1 MSQDFHRKRS
11 FPGVAQLGDHLG
23 RKQLMCDGFDNLPQ
37 SRKQAT
43 GTSAQL
49 PQLSRNIKAVCSQ
62 GGGDTVPSQLSI
74 HADVNLPI
82 YYCLHSRNAG
92 REDAKSITLHR
103 DHLGGGAGLLSC
115 LHPQAQIREQ
125 PLVCNLILFPHPGC
139 PVGLPQHARVFAGIV
154 GQANEMDRET
164 TMCFHFMRFTHRM
177 LIFVNQLNEV

>member
-1 MSQDFHRKRS
+1 
-11 FPGVAQLGDHLG
+11 
-23 RKQLMCDGFDNLPQ
+23 MCDGFDNLPQ

-82 YYCLHSRNAG
+82 YYRLHSRNAG

-154 GQANEMDRET
+154 GQANEMDREIT
-164 TMCFHFMRFTHRM
+164 
-177 LIFVNQLNEV
+177 